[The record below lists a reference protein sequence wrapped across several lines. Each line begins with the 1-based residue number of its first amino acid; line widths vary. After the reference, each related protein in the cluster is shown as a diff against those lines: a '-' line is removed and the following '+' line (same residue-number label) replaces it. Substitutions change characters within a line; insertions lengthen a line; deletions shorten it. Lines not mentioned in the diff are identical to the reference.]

1 MRSVDRTIRPLAL
14 RNIHYTVNELQLLS
28 DVSLDFP
35 GEGAVTIVGANG
47 AGKTLLLRICHGLL
61 APSAGEVQ
69 WGNPNRAMQAGV
81 QSMVFQRPVMLRR
94 SARDNVLFAM
104 RACNV
109 PHDEVDDRLDQA
121 LSNAK
126 LKEIAER
133 PARKLSG
140 GEQQRL
146 ALARC
151 LALQPEVLFLDEPT
165 AHLDPVSI
173 SHVEELIMLLAKQ
186 GCQIVMVTHD
196 LAQARRLGD
205 YTLFMH
211 DGRVEEF
218 AETEVFFNQPQ
229 SETLSAF
236 LKGKNFNYQ

>member
-1 MRSVDRTIRPLAL
+1 MSGSDPSIRPLTV
-14 RNIHYTVNELQLLS
+14 RNIHYTVNGLQLLS
-28 DVSLDFP
+28 NVSLEFP
-35 GEGAVTIVGANG
+35 SDGAITIVGANG

-61 APSAGEVQ
+61 TPSQGQVH
-69 WGNPNRAMQAGV
+69 WSNPSRALKAGV

-94 SARDNVLFAM
+94 SAKENILFAM
-104 RACNV
+104 RACHV
-109 PHDEVDDRLDQA
+109 PANELSWRLNEA

-126 LKEIAER
+126 LSEMADR

-173 SHVEELIMLLAKQ
+173 SHVEELILLLADQ

-211 DGRVEEF
+211 EGKAEEF
-218 AETEVFFNQPQ
+218 AETETFFNQPK
-229 SETLSAF
+229 SSVLSAF
-236 LKGKNFNYQ
+236 LKGKTFNYD